1 MFRKQSHFS
10 KPWLVLLELA
20 TFGFFSCM
28 LQVISIMA
36 LRSLDS
42 FFTSASQLLLLLPV
56 AGCILLVI
64 VATAFADSQCMS
76 YMAKLDSRLTR
87 VYDLL
92 QLDQPRY
99 PDRFLQ
105 NIFLPMVVT
114 LPAAPV
120 IGLVLAFTAPWLF
133 GILLLNLVGSAIII
147 ARYNG
152 IMRTQGSSLAWT
164 TEEATS
170 SLEAKGMMTTN
181 QSGAQGVPMM
191 IPSYLLRNRL
201 PGLGSASTLED
212 DESASGRL
220 MAPADDRPARR
231 KRQGLATA
239 RTIYHGLILGASAIL
254 ALLQL
259 SSLGSIVGFFI
270 ISSNFRRAFLSLFEY
285 LFPRHERISLD
296 QAYGFLEIALLP
308 PEAVEERLEEIHH
321 KQIDALERFNQRYAP
336 LIQVRPALRFRN
348 VSLTHRHQGLQLD
361 KITARIELT
370 PSTLIRVPNLRLV
383 QDLRLLTRQIE
394 SQRVE
399 NWHLDGDI
407 ICGGQKLTL
416 TFLSQLPLRAPWK
429 IRVASPQIE
438 ACFDPSR
445 QEEALDL
452 IKRYSLYQ
460 MLYGDD
466 GYVADL
472 AALTKRQL
480 QRLRSLIC
488 LLVLLLE
495 PACLSAALFVLEPFD
510 EEEMITLIEMIRLE
524 SSGIAS
530 STLFFTRRPLDKLH
544 KNPCYELNRTSI
556 HKLNS

>member
-1 MFRKQSHFS
+1 MFTQQSHFS

-20 TFGFFSCM
+20 AFGFFSCM

-42 FFTSASQLLLLLPV
+42 VFTSPSQLLLLLPV
-56 AGCILLVI
+56 AGCIVLVI
-64 VATAFADSQCMS
+64 VSTAFADSLCMS
-76 YMAKLDSRLTR
+76 YVVKLDSRLTR
-87 VYDLL
+87 LNDLL

-99 PDRFLQ
+99 PKRFLQ

-133 GILLLNLVGSAIII
+133 GILLLNLVVSAIII

-152 IMRTQGSSLAWT
+152 QMRTQGALLEWAN
-164 TEEATS
+164 EEATS
-170 SLEAKGMMTTN
+170 SSEPKGMIAIN
-181 QSGAQGVPMM
+181 QSGSQGVALM

-201 PGLGSASTLED
+201 QSLGSNPTLED
-212 DESASGRL
+212 EESASGRL
-220 MAPADDRPARR
+220 MAPAEDRLDRR
-231 KRQGLATA
+231 KRQNLSTV

-296 QAYGFLEIALLP
+296 QAYGFLEIALLAP
-308 PEAVEERLEEIHH
+308 KAVEERLEEIHQ

-336 LIQVRPALRFRN
+336 LIQSRHALRLRN

-361 KITARIELT
+361 KITGRIELT

-394 SQRVE
+394 SLRHE

-429 IRVASPQIE
+429 IRVASPRIE
-438 ACFDPSR
+438 ASFDPSR

-452 IKRYSLYQ
+452 IRRYSLDQ

-466 GYVADL
+466 GFVADL
-472 AALTKRQL
+472 ATLTKRQL

-488 LLVLLLE
+488 LLVLMLE

-510 EEEMITLIEMIRLE
+510 EEEIIALIEMIRVE
-524 SSGIAS
+524 SDRIAS
-530 STLFFTRRPLDKLH
+530 STLFFTRKPLDGLFDS
-544 KNPCYELNRTSI
+544 PCYELSRTSI
-556 HKLNS
+556 NKLTP